1 MTEPQLSGWTRRSS
15 RPLSALP
22 RLRTLIAIAGIL
34 CVAGVSASWAQGR
47 KPAKSQYELDLEK
60 QQAEESSSAP
70 SDRSVSVPADL
81 PGMKTPAAPAPVSL
95 PPAEDMISR
104 DAEASVPPVSGS
116 DAEARPQAPMPAST
130 VVEEAP
136 PAAPE
141 GSRIHTVW
149 VWQESRDCLWKL
161 AKDYYGDPWKWKQI
175 YLANRN
181 TILDPGVIF
190 PKQRIVIPRLNP

>member
-15 RPLSALP
+15 RSLSALP

-70 SDRSVSVPADL
+70 SERSAVVPADL
-81 PGMKTPAAPAPVSL
+81 PGMKSPAAPAPVSL
-95 PPAEDMISR
+95 PPAEDFDPKDISPAAAP
-104 DAEASVPPVSGS
+104 DSESGTV
-116 DAEARPQAPMPAST
+116 QTPMPAST

-136 PAAPE
+136 AAAPE